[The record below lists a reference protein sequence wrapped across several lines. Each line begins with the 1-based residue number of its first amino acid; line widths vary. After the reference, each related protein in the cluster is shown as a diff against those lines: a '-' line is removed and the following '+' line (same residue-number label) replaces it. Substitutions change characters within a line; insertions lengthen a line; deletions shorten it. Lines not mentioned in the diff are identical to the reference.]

1 MSHGEIH
8 AWNILDRKPVLAKW
22 EEGLFTVITPTDEPP
37 AEAKWIGPP
46 LVDVQVNG
54 YAGIDFQQDDL
65 PEADLLHAVEQ
76 LAQACCDRILFTLVT
91 DDWAA
96 MTRRLA
102 NAKQLRDANPALG
115 RAIAGWHIEGPFLSP
130 ETGYC
135 GAHPADKMLSP
146 TPERIAELRELTGD
160 DPLLLTMAPEID
172 GALEGFAAARELG
185 IRVSIGH
192 TNSPAHILRRVTAGG
207 PAGFTHLGNGCP
219 ATLDR
224 ADNILWR
231 ALDTPGLT
239 CGLIPDRW
247 HVSPALFRLIH
258 RLVDPDSIYYTTD
271 AMAAAGAP
279 PGTYRL
285 GHLELDCRLRAHADR
300 GRPPRRRDAR
310 RRLAGRVEKIQHRPG
325 AIHGAAGKLH
335 RRRTGNLRADRNR
348 QSQPNRV
355 AQPAGG
361 KLKLLQLKSVDAF
374 YHCLDG

>member
-1 MSHGEIH
+1 MSRGEIH
-8 AWNILDRKPVLAKW
+8 AWNILGSQPALAKW
-22 EEGLFTVITPTDEPP
+22 DNGHFTEITTTEKPP

-65 PEADLLHAVEQ
+65 SETDLLHAVGQ
-76 LAQACCDRILFTLVT
+76 LSQACCEKILFTLVT
-91 DDWAA
+91 DDWVA

-102 NAKQLRDANPALG
+102 RAKQFRDANPKLG
-115 RAIAGWHIEGPFLSP
+115 QAIAGWHIEGPFLSA
-130 ETGYC
+130 EAGYC
-135 GAHPADKMLSP
+135 GAHPADKMLKP
-146 TPERIAELRELTGD
+146 TRERIAELRALAGD
-160 DPLLLTMAPEID
+160 DPLLLTMAPEVN
-172 GALEGFAAARELG
+172 GALKGFATARELG
-185 IRVSIGH
+185 IHVSIGH
-192 TNSPAHILRRVTAGG
+192 TNAPAHILRRVTAAG

-279 PGTYRL
+279 PGKYRL
-285 GHLELDCRLRAHADR
+285 GQLELEVGPEQIVRLPGTAN
-300 GRPPRRRDAR
+300 
-310 RRLAGRVEKIQHRPG
+310 LAGSALTPIEGVRRAADMLDCDWQDVWPKFSQAPARFMGLQEGFTVG
-325 AIHGAAGKLH
+325 APAKFALIETDSA
-335 RRRTGNLRADRNR
+335 NR
-348 QSQPNRV
+348 IV
-355 AQPAGG
+355 AHS
-361 KLKLLQLKSVDAF
+361 LQEA
-374 YHCLDG
+374 H

>member
-8 AWNILDRKPVLAKW
+8 AWNILDRQPVLAKW
-22 EEGLFTVITPTDEPP
+22 EEGLFTEITPTDEPP

-46 LVDVQVNG
+46 LLDIQVNG

-65 PEADLLHAVEQ
+65 SEADLLHAVEQ
-76 LAQACCDRILFTLVT
+76 LGQACCGQILFTLVT
-91 DDWAA
+91 DDWEA

-102 NAKQLRDANPALG
+102 RAKQLRDAHPALG
-115 RAIAGWHIEGPFLSP
+115 RAIAGWHIEGPFLSA

-135 GAHPADKMLSP
+135 GAHPADKMLRP
-146 TPERIAELRELTGD
+146 TPERIAELRNLTGD
-160 DPLLLTMAPEID
+160 DPLLLTMAPEVN
-172 GALEGFAAARELG
+172 GGLKGFATARELG

-192 TNSPAHILRRVTAGG
+192 TNAPGHILRRVTAAG

-247 HVSPALFRLIH
+247 HVSPTLFRLIH

-279 PGTYRL
+279 PGKYRL
-285 GHLELDCRLRAHADR
+285 GQLELEVGPEQIVRLP
-300 GRPPRRRDAR
+300 GTPN
-310 RRLAGRVEKIQHRPG
+310 LAGSALTPIEGVRRAAEMLNCDWQDVWPKFSRAPARFMGLEKGFSVG
-325 AIHGAAGKLH
+325 APANFALIE
-335 RRRTGNLRADRNR
+335 TGSANR
-348 QSQPNRV
+348 IVSHS
-355 AQPAGG
+355 
-361 KLKLLQLKSVDAF
+361 LQLG
-374 YHCLDG
+374 H